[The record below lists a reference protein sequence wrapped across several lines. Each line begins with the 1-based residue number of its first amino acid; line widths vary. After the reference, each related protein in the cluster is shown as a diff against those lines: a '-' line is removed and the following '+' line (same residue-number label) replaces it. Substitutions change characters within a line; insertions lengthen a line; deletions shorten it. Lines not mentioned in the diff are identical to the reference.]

1 MGSRDEEAKYG
12 VAFSQPHA
20 LAVADLD
27 GDGLQDIVVG
37 KRRWAHGPKG
47 DIEPMA
53 EPVLYWFR
61 LTRAGGAAR
70 FEPHLIDRESG
81 VGAQVSTADLNGDG
95 RQDVLTVS
103 KLGAFVFINQPGK
116 RPTAQ

>member
-1 MGSRDEEAKYG
+1 
-12 VAFSQPHA
+12 
-20 LAVADLD
+20 
-27 GDGLQDIVVG
+27 
-37 KRRWAHGPKG
+37 
-47 DIEPMA
+47 MA
-53 EPVLYWFR
+53 EPVLYWFKLVR
-61 LTRAGGAAR
+61 ERGTAQ